1 VRDATGESI
10 TMYVD
15 ESNKAFP
22 QATVGDRV
30 RVRYTESFAF
40 QLMKKG
46 EGGPGLQVTEETSR
60 PKPGQPAGKAATE
73 VKATVIIES
82 VSRDGAIVTFTGPR
96 GRRSV
101 QILDPSLRN
110 YVKKLRTGDEVEVAY
125 KEALAV
131 ALERVSEGSRP
142 PK

>member
-1 VRDATGESI
+1 VC
-10 TMYVD
+10 
-15 ESNKAFP
+15 
-22 QATVGDRV
+22 DRV

-46 EGGPGLQVTEETSR
+46 RRGPGLQVTEETSR
-60 PKPGQPAGKAATE
+60 PQPGQPAGKAATE

-82 VSRDGAIVTFTGPR
+82 VNRDGSVVTFTGPR

-110 YVKKLRTGDEVEVAY
+110 YVKNLRAGDEVEVIY

-131 ALERVSEGSRP
+131 ALERVSEGSKT